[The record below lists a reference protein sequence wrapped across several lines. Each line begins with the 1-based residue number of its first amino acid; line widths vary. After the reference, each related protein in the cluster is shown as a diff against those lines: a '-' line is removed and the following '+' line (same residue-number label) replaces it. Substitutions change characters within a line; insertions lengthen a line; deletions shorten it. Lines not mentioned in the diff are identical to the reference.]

1 MRMRTIIAEELKDK
15 FDANEDFILVN
26 VLSHDS
32 FETRHI
38 PKSINIPLAEIGR
51 RSKKELPDK
60 NKETIVYCA
69 SRQCEASPNAAKKL
83 EKLGYTDVV
92 DFEEGLEGWQDAGF
106 EFEGRF
112 A

>member
-1 MRMRTIIAEELKDK
+1 MRTITAEKLKDK
-15 FDANEDFILVN
+15 FDANKTFILIN
-26 VLSHDS
+26 VLSTES

-38 PKSINIPLAEIGR
+38 PKSINIPLSEIGR

-60 NKETIVYCA
+60 NKEIIVYCA

-92 DFEEGLEGWQDAGF
+92 DFGMD
-106 EFEGRF
+106 
-112 A
+112 